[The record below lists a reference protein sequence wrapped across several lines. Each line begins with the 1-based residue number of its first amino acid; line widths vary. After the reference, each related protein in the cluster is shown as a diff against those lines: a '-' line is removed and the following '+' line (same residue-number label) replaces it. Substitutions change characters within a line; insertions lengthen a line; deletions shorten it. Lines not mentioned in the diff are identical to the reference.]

1 MLEQEI
7 KHRIE
12 SKKKTKVISATYGGK
27 ADSYIVEWYEDDKY
41 TLEKQVNF

>member
-7 KHRIE
+7 ENRIE
-12 SKKKTKVISATYGGK
+12 SKKIKVISATYGEK
-27 ADSYIVEWYEDDKY
+27 VDSYIVEWYEDDKY